1 MFRLY
6 FIGRYDYVV
15 WIYMKFAICP
25 ITAWDNNKLKNKL
38 TMDIQD
44 TVGIMAVSYFVF
56 WKEKI
61 VEVDCRKHEL

>member
-1 MFRLY
+1 
-6 FIGRYDYVV
+6 
-15 WIYMKFAICP
+15 MKFAICP